1 MVTFN
6 PEAETIANKMAS
18 PILKWAGGKRQ
29 LLDELYAR
37 FPKSYAHFHEPF
49 FGGGALFFDLE
60 PDNGSINDTNPR
72 LINFYRQVRDRP
84 EELITRLRSF
94 DDPESDPESNLQF
107 AESNRK
113 GKVIKNYYYQQRE
126 RFNNRPYGD
135 DFDELEEAA
144 LLLYLNRTCYNGLYR
159 ENSTGGFNVPIG
171 RYSNPNWVRAEEIR
185 TASGVLNNIE
195 IHNTDFGYVSDEVE
209 EGDLVYFD
217 PPYEPMSP
225 TASFND
231 YSKEGFG
238 KEDQE
243 RLLELAQELDRRGV
257 NVILSNSG
265 VMYEMYNEAGFYVE
279 KEGATRA
286 INSDASN
293 RDEVDEIVA
302 TNVSHAK
309 RRQAGQ
315 QGLADFN

>member
-1 MVTFN
+1 MV
-6 PEAETIANKMAS
+6 S

-60 PDNGSINDTNPR
+60 PNNGTINDTNPR
-72 LINFYRQVRDRP
+72 LINFYKQVRDQP
-84 EELITRLRSF
+84 EELISCLRSF
-94 DDPESDPESNLQF
+94 DDPESDSDPDLQF

-113 GKVIKNYYYQQRE
+113 GKEIKNYYYQQRE
-126 RFNNRPYGD
+126 LFNNRPYD
-135 DFDELEEAA
+135 DVYDELEEAA

-171 RYSNPNWVRAEEIR
+171 RYSNPDWVRAEEIR
-185 TASGVLNNIE
+185 EASHVLDNTK
-195 IHNTDFGYVSDEVE
+195 IHNTDFGYVGKEAE

-231 YSKEGFG
+231 YSEEGFG

-243 RLLELAQELDRRGV
+243 RLLELAQELDQEGV

-265 VMYEMYNEAGFYVE
+265 VMYEMYDEAGFHVE

-302 TNVSHAK
+302 TNVPPTE

-315 QGLADFN
+315 QGIADFN